1 MFGNQYGVRTVTLNR
16 PKKLNSL
23 NGSMARK
30 IVPRLQ
36 EWKKSQLANV
46 VVIKGEGRALCA
58 GGDVAAL
65 AQANQSGKEG
75 QQSSKDYF
83 ALEYKL
89 DHLIATY
96 PKPYVAFMDGIVL
109 GGGMG
114 VSAHGSH
121 RVATERTRAGMPET
135 AIGFTPDVGGSFHLA
150 RAPFQAGRH
159 LAATSAHASGSDAVA
174 LGLADIFVESARLD
188 ELEQALAS
196 PNGGIEVV
204 EARVGRT
211 DRRALDER
219 IRALRP

>member
-1 MFGNQYGVRTVTLNR
+1 MPGDEPDDVMFGNQYGVRTVTLNR

-89 DHLIATY
+89 FLQI
-96 PKPYVAFMDGIVL
+96 GR
-109 GGGMG
+109 
-114 VSAHGSH
+114 AH
-121 RVATERTRAGMPET
+121 V
-135 AIGFTPDVGGSFHLA
+135 
-150 RAPFQAGRH
+150 
-159 LAATSAHASGSDAVA
+159 
-174 LGLADIFVESARLD
+174 
-188 ELEQALAS
+188 
-196 PNGGIEVV
+196 
-204 EARVGRT
+204 
-211 DRRALDER
+211 
-219 IRALRP
+219 